1 MTTAFHVSQGGLGPA
16 VDLTV
21 NDAWGEHSRK
31 QALVTAAI
39 IDKHLSD
46 GREWIIGGKEP
57 TAADITL
64 CTAMASGKSDDFK
77 LVRNNTVTRGRP
89 FYVVEL
95 TWCVC
100 ISRSAGPYTP
110 LRVPGRTLAEMD

>member
-31 QALVTAAI
+31 QALVTAGI

-46 GREWIIGGKEP
+46 GREWIVGGKEP

-77 LVRNNTVTRGRP
+77 LVR
-89 FYVVEL
+89 
-95 TWCVC
+95 
-100 ISRSAGPYTP
+100 SRIR
-110 LRVPGRTLAEMD
+110 L